1 MLFVVMLPSSAVI
14 LISTTFGGGI
24 MDERVA
30 VIGAILEDP
39 TRSQSQFNRIV
50 AEYHDL
56 VRGRMGLPLK
66 DKCMS
71 VISITVVGTM
81 DQINTMTGRLGNLE
95 GVTVKT
101 AISR

>member
-1 MLFVVMLPSSAVI
+1 
-14 LISTTFGGGI
+14 
-24 MDERVA
+24 
-30 VIGAILEDP
+30 
-39 TRSQSQFNRIV
+39 
-50 AEYHDL
+50 
-56 VRGRMGLPLK
+56 MGLPLK

-101 AISR
+101 AVSR

>member
-1 MLFVVMLPSSAVI
+1 
-14 LISTTFGGGI
+14 
-24 MDERVA
+24 
-30 VIGAILEDP
+30 
-39 TRSQSQFNRIV
+39 

>member
-1 MLFVVMLPSSAVI
+1 MQ
-14 LISTTFGGGI
+14 
-24 MDERVA
+24 ERVA

-39 TRSQSQFNRIV
+39 IKSQSQFNKIV

-56 VRGRMGLPLK
+56 VMGRMGLPLK
-66 DKCMS
+66 DRCMS
-71 VISITVVGTM
+71 VISITVIGTM
-81 DQINTMTGRLGNLE
+81 DQINTMTGRLGCLQ

>member
-1 MLFVVMLPSSAVI
+1 
-14 LISTTFGGGI
+14 

-71 VISITVVGTM
+71 VISITV
-81 DQINTMTGRLGNLE
+81 DQKNTMTGRLGNLE